1 MEARAV
7 MRAHLPTMI
16 TFIINVTKDMN
27 WLVAVIG
34 PVWHL
39 ANGVGN
45 HQGVRVGKTLLLLY
59 KVSTQ
64 NLI

>member
-7 MRAHLPTMI
+7 MGANLPTMT
-16 TFIINVTKDMN
+16 TFIINVTKVIN
-27 WLVAVIG
+27 WLVAAIG

-39 ANGVGN
+39 ANGAVN
-45 HQGVRVGKTLLLLY
+45 HQGVRVGKTVLLLY